1 MKLSVIVPVYNVE
14 HYLPAC
20 LNSILPVLENEDE
33 LFLIQ
38 GKSTDQS
45 RRISL
50 HYQSSYPQIQ
60 VLDQN
65 GRGLSNA
72 RNCGLH
78 AASGDLI
85 LFIDSDDFVE
95 TATLQTL
102 LKQLRELERLPD
114 VVMTDFFRCY
124 ETIGIKQRMDQIGQ
138 RSMKG
143 LDALP
148 AILKGHTCFWNVWR
162 NLYRRDF
169 LVEKQLLF
177 RENTYAEDVD
187 YMTRVFLAKP
197 ELWMVDAPFYCYRI
211 GRGGSLMNETSLTR
225 IKQTEEIL
233 EESIQRLREVH
244 AIWSQ
249 AILSGFQ
256 FEYILNLALIQELLA
271 NLAVYGAAVKDGA
284 YPIYLFGSVGTGDAK
299 ACIIVTVFVAA
310 LFAIMWALISRSFLK
325 TATATGKTARTVY
338 RETTVRQ
345 KSIPAALLGR
355 EFAHFGAS
363 PNYMLNCG
371 LGTFLM
377 PVCALLILWKGGEF
391 LSTVET
397 LLDGLEGSVPVMLSI
412 CLCGVASMND
422 MTAPSVSLEGRSLWL
437 MQSLPVTPWQVLKA
451 KLSMQ
456 IILTAVPMALCIV
469 CAAAV
474 YPFLPVQLLMMTLLV
489 MSYVVLMA
497 LFGLFLGV
505 KNPILTWTNEIS
517 PIKQSAPVMIAL
529 FGSFGYTILL
539 FVGYVAL
546 PGWKLGF
553 FGYMGCLAGLNL
565 ILCALLY
572 LWLKKKGSARFAEL

>member
-169 LVEKQLLF
+169 LVQKQLLF

-256 FEYILNLALIQELLA
+256 FEYILNLALIQELPKEQRREATALFKHYRQVILPTKDRSVRQVA
-271 NLAVYGAAVKDGA
+271 TFMQLFGVSFTARILAV
-284 YPIYLFGSVGTGDAK
+284 AK
-299 ACIIVTVFVAA
+299 W
-310 LFAIMWALISRSFLK
+310 MKRK
-325 TATATGKTARTVY
+325 
-338 RETTVRQ
+338 RERR
-345 KSIPAALLGR
+345 IP
-355 EFAHFGAS
+355 
-363 PNYMLNCG
+363 
-371 LGTFLM
+371 
-377 PVCALLILWKGGEF
+377 
-391 LSTVET
+391 
-397 LLDGLEGSVPVMLSI
+397 
-412 CLCGVASMND
+412 
-422 MTAPSVSLEGRSLWL
+422 
-437 MQSLPVTPWQVLKA
+437 
-451 KLSMQ
+451 
-456 IILTAVPMALCIV
+456 
-469 CAAAV
+469 
-474 YPFLPVQLLMMTLLV
+474 
-489 MSYVVLMA
+489 
-497 LFGLFLGV
+497 
-505 KNPILTWTNEIS
+505 
-517 PIKQSAPVMIAL
+517 
-529 FGSFGYTILL
+529 
-539 FVGYVAL
+539 
-546 PGWKLGF
+546 
-553 FGYMGCLAGLNL
+553 
-565 ILCALLY
+565 
-572 LWLKKKGSARFAEL
+572 